1 MRPNFRDT
9 TSEALLSQSSERGSA
24 TASRSKDSWAY
35 LFAALGAML
44 YSMKAIFVKLA
55 YLPGGGLAA
64 NDLDA
69 ITLMTLRMGFALP
82 VYIAILYLSLR
93 GQGGI
98 PLKRI
103 VQAAIL
109 GVMGYHLCTYLDF
122 VGLKLITA
130 QLERLILFTYP
141 VFVVIFG
148 AIFFGGKITRAG
160 ILSIILAYCGLG
172 VVFIGGDIATGVNV
186 PLGSALI
193 LAAAIM
199 FALFQLIAKRMIDAL
214 GSKIFTCMA
223 MIAAATSIILHFILQ
238 SVADGGLTEALD
250 LPPRIY
256 FLGATIAFFSTIL
269 PSFLI
274 NISIGRIG
282 AQTVAVMGMLGP
294 LATIVAAIIV
304 LGEPFAF
311 WDAVG
316 TVVTLSGIGLYMWLN
331 ARETKHPVTVEPRSE
346 IDRV

>member
-1 MRPNFRDT
+1 MRPNFRNT
-9 TSEALLSQSSERGSA
+9 TSEALLSEPTKTSTPKE
-24 TASRSKDSWAY
+24 SWAY

-55 YLPGGGLAA
+55 YLPGGGMAA

-82 VYIAILYLSLR
+82 VYIAILYFSLR
-93 GQGGI
+93 QKGGV
-98 PLKRI
+98 PFKRV

-109 GVMGYHLCTYLDF
+109 GVMGYHFCTYLDF
-122 VGLKLITA
+122 AGLKLITA

-141 VFVVIFG
+141 VFVVLFG
-148 AIFFGGKITRAG
+148 ALFFGGTITRSG
-160 ILSIILAYCGLG
+160 ILAIILAYSGLAI
-172 VVFIGGDIATGVNV
+172 VFIGGDIATGVNV

-193 LAAAIM
+193 LGAAII
-199 FALFQLIAKRMIDAL
+199 FALFQLIAKRMIDAV
-214 GSKIFTCMA
+214 GSKVFTCMA
-223 MIAAATSIILHFILQ
+223 MIAAATTIILHFLAQ
-238 SVADGGLTEALD
+238 SLADGGIAQALD

-256 FLGATIAFFSTIL
+256 ILGATIAFVSTIL

-294 LATIVAAIIV
+294 LATIVAAILV
-304 LGEPFAF
+304 LGEPFAL
-311 WDAVG
+311 WDGVG
-316 TVVTLSGIGLYMWLN
+316 TVITLSGIGLYMWLN
-331 ARETKHPVTVEPRSE
+331 SRPPLKSTLTKLQPKSGLGENR
-346 IDRV
+346 